1 LTAVGVSAAWNGVLG
16 GSVASST
23 SIPSIVS
30 GGKSAVPITP
40 DNLAPPATHFFF
52 FEKGSKKASLTEDE
66 ALKR

>member
-1 LTAVGVSAAWNGVLG
+1 M
-16 GSVASST
+16 ASST